1 MTTILFLLPSH
12 KLGGAEIQALRLIEA
27 LDKTTFN
34 CMAAVPKSGAL
45 HQALVTMNIPTFVSR
60 WPHHFFKFS
69 WIEWVVFKYR
79 LARFLRPYSVAIIH
93 NNSMLSLDLSIRL
106 QHWLKIPLITHW
118 HDNRCP
124 DDLIPILN
132 AHRQHPIICVSQAV
146 QTTLKNTVPVALPL
160 KTIYNGIDHTQY
172 QNKPTKAIACQQLG
186 IPEHPVYVGFLGR
199 LTEGKGVHILIEALA
214 QLPDAIHLIIAGT
227 WDGDAYKTK
236 IHHQIDA
243 FGLGSR
249 VHRVGFQPARTVLA
263 ASYCLA
269 LPSQTEAFPLCTLE
283 AIAAEVPVI
292 AHAVGGIPEQ
302 ITHNQT
308 GLLITKNIA
317 REWASAIQY
326 LYDNPDQH
334 QSLATA
340 GQHSGQPFDIQT
352 MARSIEAVYASLAP

>member
-1 MTTILFLLPSH
+1 
-12 KLGGAEIQALRLIEA
+12 
-27 LDKTTFN
+27 
-34 CMAAVPKSGAL
+34 
-45 HQALVTMNIPTFVSR
+45 
-60 WPHHFFKFS
+60 
-69 WIEWVVFKYR
+69 
-79 LARFLRPYSVAIIH
+79 
-93 NNSMLSLDLSIRL
+93 MLSLSLGIRL

-124 DDLIPILN
+124 DDLIPLLN

-146 QTTLKNTVPVALPL
+146 QTTLENTAPVALSL
-160 KTIYNGIDHTQY
+160 KTIYNGIAHTQY

-214 QLPDAIHLIIAGT
+214 QLPDTIHLIIAGT
-227 WDGDAYKTK
+227 WDGDTYKTK
-236 IHHQIDA
+236 IQHQIDA

-249 VHRVGFQPARTVLA
+249 VHRVGFQPTRTVLA

-269 LPSQTEAFPLCTLE
+269 IPSETESFSLCTLE
-283 AIAAEVPVI
+283 AMAAEVPVI

-340 GQHSGQPFDIQT
+340 GQHSAQRFDIQT
-352 MARSIEAVYASLAP
+352 MTRSIEAVYASLAP